1 MDATR
6 RRMWIDG
13 LVAGLIG
20 YLVVAA
26 FFAIWNALQGLSPF
40 YTAALLG
47 EALFAGL
54 RDPAAVS
61 VDPGL
66 VIAFNGVHLL
76 AFLGFGYF
84 GAWLVHETELHPEFW
99 YLAFFLFLAATV
111 LSYAAVLA
119 LTVLVGS
126 ILSPWLVVGSSLL
139 AAVAVAAYFAGA
151 HRGLLG
157 TIRELDSQ
165 PMDGLEG
172 DPPGR

>member
-1 MDATR
+1 MNAER

-20 YLVVAA
+20 YVVVAA
-26 FFAIWNALQGLSPF
+26 FFALWNAIQGGSPF

-54 RDPAAVS
+54 RDPSVVT

-66 VIAFNGVHLL
+66 VIAFNGIHLV
-76 AFLGFGYF
+76 AFLGFGF
-84 GAWLVHETELHPEFW
+84 FAAWLVHETELHPEFW

-119 LTVLVGS
+119 LTVLVGNL
-126 ILSPWLVVGSSLL
+126 LSPWLVVVSSLIAAL
-139 AAVAVAAYFAGA
+139 AIAAYLVGA

-157 TIRELDSQ
+157 RIRDLDD
-165 PMDGLEG
+165 PRVEG
-172 DPPGR
+172 VGGDRRG